1 MMYYVKGD
9 KYINEM
15 QVLKEN
21 NKAQTVM
28 EG

>member
-1 MMYYVKGD
+1 MVYYVKGD